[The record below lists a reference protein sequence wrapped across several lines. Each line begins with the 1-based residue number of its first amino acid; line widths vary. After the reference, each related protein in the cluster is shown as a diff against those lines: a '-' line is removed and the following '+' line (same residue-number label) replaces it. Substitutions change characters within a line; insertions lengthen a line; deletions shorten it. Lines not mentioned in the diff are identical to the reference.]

1 MHATSD
7 SYRGEKDR
15 PIRAMTLYFC
25 FVRVTSAGSG
35 LDYHGSNWA
44 SLFGF
49 VTCFLSKERQLEL
62 IRRDQG
68 FETGLDHPGLH
79 ASLAFPG

>member
-1 MHATSD
+1 
-7 SYRGEKDR
+7 
-15 PIRAMTLYFC
+15 MTLYFYLC

-35 LDYHGSNWA
+35 LGYHGPNWA

-49 VTCFLSKERQLEL
+49 VTCSLSKELQLDL
-62 IRRDQG
+62 IPRDQG

-79 ASLAFPG
+79 ASVAFPG